1 MKIPYVDLG
10 KEYESIK
17 EEILDSIESV
27 LSKGGFI
34 LGEEV
39 QKFENAIS
47 REVGTKF
54 AVGVNSGTD
63 ALILTLRACG
73 IGKGDEVITVANSF
87 IATVAAIEMVQATP
101 VLVDVLENQNI
112 NYELIEENITRKTK
126 AIIPVHLGGRPAQM
140 DKINEIA
147 DKYNLVV
154 IEDCSQA
161 IKAKFMSKNVGTF
174 GLAGCFSLHPLKNLG
189 AYGDAGVIVT
199 SDKKLYEELILLRN
213 HGLKNRNECDLWG
226 YNSRLDEIQ
235 AAILN
240 VKLKYLEKWTQHRRE
255 NARYYIDNLKELPIV
270 LPVESEDEY
279 AVYHAFVI
287 QTSYRDELQEHL
299 LDKGID
305 AKVHYPIP
313 IHQQDA
319 AHKRFKSQSL
329 PITEKQTSQILSLP
343 VNPTLDK
350 IHLDLIIAEIKK
362 FINCKLE
369 VVK

>member
-1 MKIPYVDLG
+1 MRIPYVNLG
-10 KEYESIK
+10 KDYESIK

-27 LSKGGFI
+27 LSKGDFI

-47 REVGTKF
+47 QEVGAKY

-112 NYELIEENITRKTK
+112 NYELIEENITSKTK
-126 AIIPVHLGGRPAQM
+126 AIIPVHLGGRPARM
-140 DKINEIA
+140 DKITEIA
-147 DKYNLVV
+147 DEYNLVV

-161 IKAKFMSKNVGTF
+161 IKAKFKSKYVGTF

-189 AYGDAGVIVT
+189 ACGDAGVIVT

-213 HGLKNRNECDLWG
+213 HGLKNRNECELWG

-240 VKLKYLEKWTQHRRE
+240 VKLKYLEKWTQQRRE
-255 NARYYIDNLKELPIV
+255 NAKYYIDNLKELPIV
-270 LPVESEDEY
+270 LPIESEEEY

-299 LDKGID
+299 IDIGID

-319 AHKRFKSQSL
+319 AHQRFKPQSL
-329 PITEKQTSQILSLP
+329 QITEKQTSQILSLP

-350 IHLDLIIAEIKK
+350 NHLDLIITEIKN
-362 FINCKLE
+362 FINNKLE
-369 VVK
+369 VVQ